1 MSALSSNLV
10 PIFQTS
16 QKLEHTVNLFDNIS
30 IRACYGP
37 SPAHHCS
44 RLVLGASK
52 QSLNKNQKHKCLVIL
67 YDSKGNLES
76 DSPPNCF
83 ASRACNIETAIHLTL
98 THAGQ
103 SNPLMNI
110 EWIAP
115 LYNRTIT
122 TRYNVHKHW
131 LTQVN
136 NDEEK
141 TLYLRGFWSWW
152 SSFPLIQES
161 YKTPTHKR
169 V

>member
-67 YDSKGNLES
+67 YDSKEIQNQIAHQTVLQAG
-76 DSPPNCF
+76 P
-83 ASRACNIETAIHLTL
+83 AISKQQFT
-98 THAGQ
+98 
-103 SNPLMNI
+103 
-110 EWIAP
+110 
-115 LYNRTIT
+115 
-122 TRYNVHKHW
+122 
-131 LTQVN
+131 
-136 NDEEK
+136 
-141 TLYLRGFWSWW
+141 
-152 SSFPLIQES
+152 
-161 YKTPTHKR
+161 
-169 V
+169 